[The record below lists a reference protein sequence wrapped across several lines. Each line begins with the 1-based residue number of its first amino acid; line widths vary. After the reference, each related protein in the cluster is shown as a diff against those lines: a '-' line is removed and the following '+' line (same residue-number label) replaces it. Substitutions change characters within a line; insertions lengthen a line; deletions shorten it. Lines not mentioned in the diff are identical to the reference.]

1 MARKCAYLFPG
12 QGSQYVGMGQDLADA
27 YPIARDTFA
36 QADHTLGIL
45 LSQLC
50 FEGPAEAL
58 DDTVNTQPALLTSS
72 VAALRALERRGLPAP
87 AYVAGHSMGEFS
99 ALVASG
105 ALAFEPAL
113 ALVRERGRLMKEAG
127 QRNPGGMAA
136 ILGLERAALEE
147 ACAEVREERGAYV
160 GVANDNCPGQV
171 VISGQVTALEE
182 AVAAAEARGAR
193 RAIRLAVSIAAHS
206 PLMAEAAEAFRRRLE
221 EVPLREPQVPIVV
234 NAVARPLTDPD
245 AIREALGRQLTSPVR
260 WTESMTWLLNQ
271 DVDCFVEVGPKN
283 VLTNL
288 LRRIDRSVERI
299 ATADALAE
307 GAGPL
312 PVEDEDA

>member
-1 MARKCAYLFPG
+1 
-12 QGSQYVGMGQDLADA
+12 MGQDLAEA

-36 QADHTLGIL
+36 QADDTLGIL

-58 DDTVNTQPALLTSS
+58 DDTVNTQPALLATS
-72 VAALRALERRGLPAP
+72 VAALRALKHQDLPAP

-105 ALAFEPAL
+105 ALSFEPAL

-127 QRNPGGMAA
+127 QRRPGGMAA
-136 ILGLERAALEE
+136 ILGMERGVLEQV
-147 ACAEVREERGAYV
+147 CAEVREERGAYV

-171 VISGQVTALEE
+171 VISGQAATLEE
-182 AVAAAEARGAR
+182 AMAAAEDRGAK

-206 PLMAEAAEAFRRRLE
+206 PLMAEAAEAFRQRLE
-221 EVPLREPQVPIVV
+221 EMPLREPRVPVV
-234 NAVARPLTDPD
+234 ANAVARPLTDPD
-245 AIREALGRQLTSPVR
+245 AIRDALGRQLTSPVR
-260 WTESMTWLLNQ
+260 WTESMAWLLTQ
-271 DVDCFVEVGPKN
+271 DVDCFVEVGPKK

-307 GAGPL
+307 GINP
-312 PVEDEDA
+312 